1 MFTFRSISLYREFIM
16 TEVRSIMDLTP
27 VQRDILTALINIHH
41 PEGRAVRGEEIAELI
56 DRNPG
61 TIRNQMQSL
70 KALSLVEGVPGP
82 QGGYKATGEA
92 YQVLN
97 MDHGGDEAVV
107 PVVRNGVTVEGV
119 SASEIVFNKV
129 MSSQQCD
136 GVIRIIGNI
145 RDFDVGDE
153 IEIGPTPVNK
163 LYLRGKLVGRDDTMN
178 RLILQVKEMISV
190 PKLPVN
196 RIGRRA
202 VRISPNISIQE
213 ASRILVHNG
222 VQEALVDDSSPGLIN
237 FTDIVKAVAEGKA
250 NVEVKE
256 ITTRGF
262 LTIESDEPISE
273 AIKMLG
279 ETGASQLVIT
289 ENGNIWGV
297 VSHNDLIKSLAH
309 A

>member
-1 MFTFRSISLYREFIM
+1 
-16 TEVRSIMDLTP
+16 MDLTP
-27 VQRDILTALINIHH
+27 VQRDILTALINIHRR
-41 PEGRAVRGEEIAELI
+41 EGRAVKGEEIAELI

-70 KALSLVEGVPGP
+70 KALRLVEGVPGP
-82 QGGYKATGEA
+82 KGGYKATGDA

-97 MDHGGDEAVV
+97 LDHGGEEVVV
-107 PVVRNGVTVEGV
+107 PVIRNGVTVDGV

-129 MSSQQCD
+129 MNSQQCD
-136 GVIRIIGNI
+136 GLIRIIGNI

-163 LYLRGKLVGRDDTMN
+163 LYLRGKVVGRDDTMS
-178 RLILQVKEMISV
+178 RLILRVKEMISV
-190 PKLPVN
+190 PKIPVK
-196 RIGRRA
+196 RIARRA
-202 VRISPNISIQE
+202 VRISPNISLQE

-237 FTDIVKAVAEGKA
+237 LDDIAKAVADGKS

-256 ITTRGF
+256 IMTRGF
-262 LTIESDEPISE
+262 LTIESEEPIYE

-279 ETGASQLVIT
+279 RTGASQLVIS

-297 VSHNDLIKSLAH
+297 VNHRDLIKSLTH